1 MGGGRRAGEP
11 SVRMESVVRPRTLT
25 AVQLELPQLLDCVQ
39 SWHMLRQ
46 LAANDDVLDR
56 LGQ

>member
-1 MGGGRRAGEP
+1 
-11 SVRMESVVRPRTLT
+11 MESVVRPRTLT